1 MRHFEPEVVEQIRD
15 ALARGETGISIA
27 RRLGISKS
35 SVSRIRTGQRHGK
48 RLSREQRAHIRLL
61 VSEGM
66 QQKVAALR
74 FGICEAT
81 VSKICREAFATIPKE
96 HADAAAT

>member
-1 MRHFEPEVVEQIRD
+1 MRHFEPEVVQNIRA
-15 ALARGETGISIA
+15 ALDRGETGISIA
-27 RRLGISKS
+27 RRMGISKS
-35 SVSRIRTGQRHGK
+35 AVSRIRTGQRHGT
-48 RLSREQRAHIRLL
+48 RLSREQRARIRQL

-81 VSKICREAFATIPKE
+81 VSKIVREAVVTIPGGTS
-96 HADAAAT
+96 DDPPR